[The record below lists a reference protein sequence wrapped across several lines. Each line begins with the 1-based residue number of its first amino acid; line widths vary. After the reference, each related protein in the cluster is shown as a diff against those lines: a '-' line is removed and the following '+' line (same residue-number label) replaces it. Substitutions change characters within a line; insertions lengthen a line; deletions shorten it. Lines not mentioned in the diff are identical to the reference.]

1 MPRPRI
7 LALLLLLLP
16 AACATGADPGD
27 PLEPVN
33 RRVLAANLV
42 MDDAAIRPAAAAYRD
57 NVPAP
62 VRAGVRNALV
72 NLRQPRILANQ
83 LLQLRLEDAGHTLMR
98 FFLNSTV
105 GLGGLIDVAGPA
117 GITPRT
123 GDFGQTLDAWG
134 LPSGPYLVLPLLG
147 PSNPRDALGA
157 AADLVGDPFTWLLPW
172 EATVGRLGL
181 DGIEQ
186 RAANIEGLDEL
197 RRGSLDFYS
206 RLRSVWRQAR
216 EAELGRSVAAAA
228 PSLADPGL
236 ADPGLADPGP
246 ADHRQVAPAAAG
258 PPRPAATAP

>member
-1 MPRPRI
+1 MQRSRA
-7 LALLLLLLP
+7 LALLLLLP
-16 AACATGADPGD
+16 AACATGPVADSGD

-33 RRVLAANLV
+33 RRVLAANLAA
-42 MDDAAIRPAAAAYRD
+42 DDAAIRPVAAAYRD
-57 NVPAP
+57 GVPAP
-62 VRAGVRNALV
+62 VRTSVRNVLG

-134 LPSGPYLVLPLLG
+134 FPAGPYLVLPLLG
-147 PSNPRDALGA
+147 PSNPRDAVGA
-157 AADLVGDPFTWLLPW
+157 AADLAGDPFTWLLPW
-172 EATVGRLGL
+172 EATVGRLAM

-216 EAELGRSVAAAA
+216 EAELGRSAGSSGGT
-228 PSLADPGL
+228 PELADPGL
-236 ADPGLADPGP
+236 ADPGLVDPGAVP
-246 ADHRQVAPAAAG
+246 
-258 PPRPAATAP
+258 